1 MQLYSAIFLNLVP
14 IVAKWSGRMKF
25 FGALLCMRGTL
36 LVSLLKGRILRV
48 WPTGLLLLQGSHAH
62 APASPTGAHHNM
74 VAGTL
79 FLCGSCVG
87 YSLWLIIQVRVIHQS
102 FS

>member
-1 MQLYSAIFLNLVP
+1 
-14 IVAKWSGRMKF
+14 MKF
-25 FGALLCMRGTL
+25 FGAVLCMSGTL
-36 LVSLLKGRILRV
+36 LVSLLKGRILHI

-102 FS
+102 IS